1 MSLIMKRTERGHA
14 PVIICDHCKK
24 PIREARDGNTEW
36 TAENPERVYHTHKE
50 CCWQFEHANGGRTMW
65 LADELQATFVFL
77 IDHNCKVHLK
87 EARENAHLIEMFP

>member
-1 MSLIMKRTERGHA
+1 
-14 PVIICDHCKK
+14 
-24 PIREARDGNTEW
+24 
-36 TAENPERVYHTHKE
+36 
-50 CCWQFEHANGGRTMW
+50 MW